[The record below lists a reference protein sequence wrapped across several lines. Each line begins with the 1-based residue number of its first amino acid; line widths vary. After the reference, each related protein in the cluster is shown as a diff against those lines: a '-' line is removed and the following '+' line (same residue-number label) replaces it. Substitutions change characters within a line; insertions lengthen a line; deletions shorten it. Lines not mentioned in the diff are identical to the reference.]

1 MPTPVDTLKSNNI
14 TVGAY
19 DTNVD
24 NVSISNDT
32 IGMKDPSGN
41 SIIQLSST
49 YIPGNNSAGLSVL
62 SDPAFSENPSIQ
74 VIGTSSS
81 ICNLQIYYDGS
92 MNSNSQVTMNDTYG
106 FAASYSTGLTIQD
119 TSFNSAT
126 LNAYESAN
134 LQLID
139 SSFNFTQV
147 SSKDVVMNDPSG
159 HSIIRLSST
168 PLPDSVYSSGLSI
181 LYDQSFNATPSIQI
195 VGPSTIANLQ
205 IYYDGDRANSQLTM
219 NDDFGNAQLY
229 STGFSIQDTSNNR
242 AILNVY
248 ESAYLLIEDSSSN
261 IIQVSSK
268 EVKLNS
274 NGNDLTTINS
284 SINVAADISFNPTPA
299 IKITNGTAQNNLGMV
314 FDVSNNPVAVSQL
327 NDSYGLSQLASNSL
341 LLTDFSNNN
350 VSINAYQASSISLQ
364 NNDLTS
370 SNLTSNILLFNDINS
385 VPIIQLTSNNIGGP
399 TSGLTISANDKGNDH
414 PSIQITADR
423 PAFSISKSE
432 LYYDVDGNTNA
443 QMVTNDVYGNGSFF
457 STGLSIED
465 NSGNS
470 CNIACY
476 IDPPTIQLTSNS
488 LTNSILSSKD
498 LVIKDPS
505 GNSIIQLSET
515 TLPFGSSSGLSV
527 LSDPSFN
534 TQPSIQVIGL
544 QTSIANLFQY
554 YDVSNNANSVM
565 TVSDSYG
572 QGQIYSTGLS
582 VQDNSG
588 NIIEAYAYEGASVS
602 ILDSSGNLTTVS
614 SKDVVI
620 KDPSGNSIIQLS
632 ETTLP
637 FGSSSGLSVL
647 SDPSFN
653 TQPSI
658 QVIGPSS
665 IAHLFQYYDGSNNAN
680 SVMTISDSYGQGQM
694 YSTGLS
700 VQDNSGNIIEAY
712 AYEGASISISDS
724 SGNQTTVS
732 SKDVV
737 IKDPSGNSII
747 QLSDTTLPFSAT
759 SGLSVLSDPSFN
771 TQPSIQ
777 VIGPSSSIA
786 NLLQYYDGS
795 NNANSYMSLNDTY
808 GYGQMYST
816 GFSVQD
822 NLNNTVQINAYEG
835 ASILILDNLGNE
847 TIISSTGLSN
857 NNNLDISAASIT
869 FNGVAHIDNGISDF
883 YPLIA
888 TTGTEVFKIPYPA
901 GYTPT
906 TMLTG
911 FGGNPVGLTVN
922 SYNQD
927 GSGNTIGF
935 NWTANTTGVQQVQWF
950 AL

>member
-534 TQPSIQVIGL
+534 TQPSIQVIG
-544 QTSIANLFQY
+544 
-554 YDVSNNANSVM
+554 
-565 TVSDSYG
+565 
-572 QGQIYSTGLS
+572 
-582 VQDNSG
+582 
-588 NIIEAYAYEGASVS
+588 
-602 ILDSSGNLTTVS
+602 
-614 SKDVVI
+614 
-620 KDPSGNSIIQLS
+620 
-632 ETTLP
+632 
-637 FGSSSGLSVL
+637 
-647 SDPSFN
+647 
-653 TQPSI
+653 
-658 QVIGPSS
+658 PSS